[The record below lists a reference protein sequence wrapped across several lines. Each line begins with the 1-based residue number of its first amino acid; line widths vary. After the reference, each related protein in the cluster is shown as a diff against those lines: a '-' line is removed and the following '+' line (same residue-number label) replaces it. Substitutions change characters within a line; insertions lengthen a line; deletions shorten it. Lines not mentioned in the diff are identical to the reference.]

1 MFSITFQF
9 PFYEVPETFQALY
22 TCNVTE
28 SELVVSSTT
37 HNNEAVLSTSDTY
50 NFTNGKQC
58 AITVSACLKG
68 TCCQLS
74 VESDPFTFTGW

>member
-9 PFYEVPETFQALY
+9 PYFEVPEKFQVLY

-37 HNNEAVLSTSDTY
+37 HNNEAVLSTGETF
-50 NFTNGKQC
+50 NFTDSKQC

-68 TCCQLS
+68 MSCQWS
-74 VESDPFTFTGW
+74 VKSDPFTFAGW